1 MQNASNR
8 KKNAVYILKAA
19 VAAALIS
26 LVIGL
31 NYFTGTENWT
41 TEQYAYF
48 YTYLA
53 GNTFVLYLVGLGII
67 VWPLL
72 CWREKGGAGKV
83 AAFLVLWLGLVLLT
97 ADTFV
102 FQQFRMHLN
111 LAMLEMTLLG
121 GGQIVKFSA
130 AMQWQIAFMAVGLG
144 GAAAFIVWL
153 AGVGGGYVTRTAVT
167 AAGVLGLG
175 WIAVNVLYAVA
186 FPVNN
191 TVILTAAQRVPMASP
206 LRMTRFLLKTGLI
219 TREALEEAK
228 AQRVNA
234 SGSSALQYPLQPLQC
249 RKENAPKNLVFLF
262 VDSLRGDMLT
272 PDIMPNLWALSQER
286 DSSRFSR
293 YFSGGNCTRTG
304 IFSAFYGIPSSYWQA
319 ALASGT
325 PSVLVQ
331 ALQKQNYQ
339 IGTFTSTTL
348 AMPEFDRT
356 VFAGVKGLRVLPK
369 AYLGLDRD
377 AASIKDFKSWQQG
390 LRKDRPFFSFLFLDM
405 VHGVEFPQDEAHTV
419 FKPSLETV
427 NQLKLNAD
435 TDPVPYFNRYK
446 NSAHFADE
454 RIGAVVDYLKAARL
468 WDNTILLVSADH
480 GDEFNDNGL
489 NYWGHNGNFTAAQ
502 IQVPLVIHWP
512 GRGKHDSDR
521 RTSSADLT
529 ATLVPEVL
537 GCTNPTTDYSTG
549 TSLFA
554 KDGRTWFHAGSYAQN
569 AFVEEN
575 RIVLINSL
583 GMLEYS
589 DQRARPLKE
598 KRLPSYMGQ
607 ALEEMGRWYKR

>member
-1 MQNASNR
+1 MQNTSN
-8 KKNAVYILKAA
+8 KNPNGVYILKTA
-19 VAAALIS
+19 VAAALVS
-26 LVIGL
+26 LLIGL

-41 TEQYAYF
+41 TGQYAYF
-48 YTYLA
+48 YAYLA
-53 GNTFVLYLVGLGII
+53 GNTFVLYLAVLGVV

-72 CWREKGGAGKV
+72 RWRQKTTVGKT
-83 AAFLVLWLGLVLLT
+83 AALIVLWLGFVLLT

-130 AMQWQIAFMAVGLG
+130 AMQWQIACMVVGLG
-144 GAAAFIVWL
+144 ATAAFIVWL
-153 AGVGGGYVTRTAVT
+153 AGMHGRCVTRTVVT
-167 AAGVLGLG
+167 AAALLGFG
-175 WIAVNVLYAVA
+175 WVTVNVIYAAA

-191 TVILTAAQRVPMASP
+191 TVILTASQRVPMASP

-219 TREALEEAK
+219 TREELEEAK
-228 AQRVNA
+228 AQRV
-234 SGSSALQYPLQPLQC
+234 STSATSTMQYPLQPLQC
-249 RKENAPKNLVFLF
+249 RKETSLKNLVFLF

-272 PDIMPNLWALSQER
+272 PDIMPNLWALSQEK
-286 DSSRFSR
+286 DGSRFSR

-331 ALQKQNYQ
+331 ALQKQQYR

-356 VFAGVKGLRVLPK
+356 VFAGVKGLRVMPQT
-369 AYLGLDRD
+369 YPGLDRD

-390 LRKDRPFFSFLFLDM
+390 LPKERPFFGFIFLDM
-405 VHGVEFPQDEAHTV
+405 VHGVEFPQDEAHTI

-454 RIGAVVDYLKAARL
+454 RIGDVVDYLKTTGL
-468 WDNTILLVSADH
+468 WDNTILVVSADH

-512 GRGKHDSDR
+512 ERGKHNSDR
-521 RTSSADLT
+521 WSSSADLV
-529 ATLVPEVL
+529 ATIVPEAL
-537 GCTNPTTDYSTG
+537 GCTNPTSDYSTG
-549 TSLFA
+549 TSLYE
-554 KDGRTWFHAGSYAQN
+554 KNGRMWFHSGSYAQN

-575 RIVLINSL
+575 RIVLINSV

-589 DQRARPLKE
+589 D
-598 KRLPSYMGQ
+598 GQ
-607 ALEEMGRWYKR
+607 ARALKDKTLPPYIGQAIEEMGRWYKR